1 MSEEAAAQAGS
12 CGGPAAPGPGPPP
25 QPGMLSPPAASPRAG
40 PDGGLFAWVR
50 GRCLGRSAAVDPAR
64 DSFRAM
70 TGLYGSMQPADS
82 VYLSTRTHGAVFNLE
97 YSPDG

>member
-1 MSEEAAAQAGS
+1 MEPP
-12 CGGPAAPGPGPPP
+12 PAAGPGPGP
-25 QPGMLSPPAASPRAG
+25 
-40 PDGGLFAWVR
+40 GLFGWLR

-70 TGLYGSMQPADS
+70 TALYGSIQPADS